1 MRVLGAGR
9 STSFR
14 PHGACVRAAPVRA
27 TIDAMSRSPAY
38 YARFPP
44 PPPSHRLPPPT
55 INIRPPRSP
64 LMSSTA
70 ITWIIIGLIV
80 LFVLWIIMIYNGLVA
95 LRQRVNQAF
104 SDIDVQTKQRHDLIP
119 NLVETVKGYAAHERG
134 TLEAVVQARNAAVTA
149 QAGGVAAQAAAE
161 NVLSGALRQ
170 LFALSEAYPDLKA
183 NQNFQQLQTE
193 LSDIENKIAAAR
205 RFFNNA
211 VQEYNTGIQQFPAVL
226 MAGALGFTQKEFF
239 DVGVDERKVLEQAPQ
254 VKF

>member
-1 MRVLGAGR
+1 
-9 STSFR
+9 
-14 PHGACVRAAPVRA
+14 
-27 TIDAMSRSPAY
+27 
-38 YARFPP
+38 
-44 PPPSHRLPPPT
+44 
-55 INIRPPRSP
+55 
-64 LMSSTA
+64 MSSTA

-104 SDIDVQTKQRHDLIP
+104 SDIDVQTKLRHDLIP

-183 NQNFQQLQTE
+183 NQNFQQLQAE

-226 MAGALGFTQKEFF
+226 MAGTLGFTQKEFF